1 MFITENINKND
12 SFLFILSARDTL
24 KEMIELSSSENKD
37 KLKDFIVN
45 EASSY
50 QVMSLLVDGKLPE
63 EANDAL
69 AEKVIFSQLKEQLI
83 FNYEII
89 SEFVDSNL
97 INNVIFEVDSI
108 VDDSDI
114 ESLNEAGVGDIFSWA
129 PKQSAHSS
137 YKKITNVPDLNK
149 PGVEAIKPGVEAIKS
164 GAAAVKKF
172 FTGETAIEKWTRI
185 AGENAGKIG
194 GGVLAALAVYASYK
208 IYQKFFSK
216 AAKACKG
223 DADKKACM
231 AKFKAQALGMQIKE
245 VQKGLSLCSK
255 SKDAAKCKTVINN
268 KIAKL
273 RSKMK

>member
-149 PGVEAIKPGVEAIKS
+149 PGVEAIKS

-231 AKFKAQALGMQIKE
+231 SKFKAQALGMQIKE